1 MNKNLGNYALNTFK
15 LNEIFVLNKFWFEMA
30 KIAVIGAGASGM
42 TATKAC
48 LEEGLQVVVYEKTRF
63 TGGLW
68 RYHEDDV
75 SEIASVA
82 KSTIINSSKEMS
94 AFSDFPPPKEYP
106 NYMHNTMM
114 VNYIDLYGKSFDFEK
129 FVKFNHQITSCEP
142 AKDFEET
149 GRWKLKIKNLTDGN
163 QFEELF
169 DGVMVCTGHHT
180 TPSVPQFEGEEKFKG
195 KVMHTHS
202 YKKPDGFQD
211 KNVVVIGIGNSG
223 GDAAVELSTVAKN
236 VYLSTRRGT
245 WVVNRVGPSGL
256 PADFMFLRRSKWILF
271 ELLPY
276 DFVCSMEEKNLNKRF
291 DHSRY
296 QLKPEHHIFSQHVF
310 VNDALPNRILS
321 GTIKVKGNIK
331 RFTENGVIFDGD
343 QQETQ
348 CDIVLLAT
356 GYKVEFP
363 FISKSLI
370 PTDRNQ
376 VELFKYMFS
385 PRLTHPKTLAFIGLI
400 QPIGAIFPI
409 SEIQSR
415 WFALLMNNKLS
426 LPSKDEMMKDIRKK
440 RLAMEKRFYSCERH
454 TVQVDW
460 IPFMDEIAQMINAKP
475 NLLKYF
481 FTDPKLWHALWFGP
495 CLPYQYRLNG
505 PHPWPKAKETI
516 LTVFDRIEAPFKT
529 KTNITSNQSKNNSI
543 YENGKVIFSILILC
557 FFVFAFFKC
566 LV

>member
-1 MNKNLGNYALNTFK
+1 M
-15 LNEIFVLNKFWFEMA
+15 VR
-30 KIAVIGAGASGM
+30 IAVIGAGASGM

-75 SEIASVA
+75 NGIASVA

-114 VNYIDLYGKSFDFEK
+114 VNYIDSYGKSFDFEK
-129 FVKFNHQITSCEP
+129 FVKFNHQIISCEP
-142 AKDFEET
+142 AKNFEET
-149 GRWKLKIKNLTDGN
+149 GGWKLKIKNLTDGN
-163 QFEELF
+163 EFEELF
-169 DGVMVCTGHHT
+169 DGVMICTGHHT
-180 TPSVPQFEGEEKFKG
+180 TPSVPQFEGQEKFKG
-195 KVMHTHS
+195 KIMHTHS

-211 KNVVVIGIGNSG
+211 KNVVVVGIGNSG

-245 WVVNRVGPSGL
+245 WVVNRVGPNGL

-271 ELLPY
+271 QLLPY
-276 DFVCSMEEKNLNKRF
+276 DFACSMEEKKLNKHF

-331 RFTENGVIFDGD
+331 RFTESGVIFDGD

-356 GYKVEFP
+356 GYKVQFP
-363 FISKSLI
+363 FISDSLI

-426 LPSKDEMMKDIRKK
+426 LPSKDEMIKDIRKK

-475 NLLKYF
+475 NLFSYF
-481 FTDPKLWHALWFGP
+481 FTDPTLWYALWFGA

-505 PHPWPKAKETI
+505 PHPWPKARETI
-516 LTVFDRIEAPFKT
+516 LTVFDRIEAPLKT
-529 KTNITSNQSKNNSI
+529 KTNITSNQLKNNSI
-543 YENGKVIFSILILC
+543 YENGKVIFSILMLC
-557 FFVFAFFKC
+557 FFVFAFLKC